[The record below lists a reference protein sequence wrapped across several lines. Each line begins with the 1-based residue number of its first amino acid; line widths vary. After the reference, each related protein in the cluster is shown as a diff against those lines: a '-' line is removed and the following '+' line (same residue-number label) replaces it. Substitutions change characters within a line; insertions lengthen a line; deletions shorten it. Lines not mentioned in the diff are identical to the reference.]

1 MNKGYLF
8 ILTTAFLFG
17 TMETALKFFGSLF
30 HPIQITVLRFFI
42 GGFMLL
48 PLARAAL
55 KTHGAVLT
63 KKDYLFFAKAGFI
76 GVFVSMIFY
85 QLAVVYGKA
94 AVSGVLF
101 SCNPIV
107 VAVWAHF
114 LLHETIDRYV
124 ISSLVLSAVG
134 ILSIV
139 HPFHFQRHP
148 HHARR
153 CHLWPLQRNGAAGL
167 PATGRSDGNELFLYL
182 WRGRTACPCP
192 FGTYCA
198 YRPSID
204 FCRSFRLC

>member
-85 QLAVVYGKA
+85 QLAVVYDESLDGFF
-94 AVSGVLF
+94 GLF
-101 SCNPIV
+101 HQTDSCD
-107 VAVWAHF
+107 F
-114 LLHETIDRYV
+114 LCCHVPRGNCDAQYACWRRADSYWFPDEP
-124 ISSLVLSAVG
+124 LS
-134 ILSIV
+134 
-139 HPFHFQRHP
+139 
-148 HHARR
+148 
-153 CHLWPLQRNGAAGL
+153 
-167 PATGRSDGNELFLYL
+167 
-182 WRGRTACPCP
+182 
-192 FGTYCA
+192 
-198 YRPSID
+198 
-204 FCRSFRLC
+204 

>member
-101 SCNPIV
+101 SCNPIF
-107 VAVWAHF
+107 VAV
-114 LLHETIDRYV
+114 
-124 ISSLVLSAVG
+124 
-134 ILSIV
+134 
-139 HPFHFQRHP
+139 
-148 HHARR
+148 
-153 CHLWPLQRNGAAGL
+153 
-167 PATGRSDGNELFLYL
+167 
-182 WRGRTACPCP
+182 
-192 FGTYCA
+192 
-198 YRPSID
+198 
-204 FCRSFRLC
+204 

>member
-101 SCNPIV
+101 SCNPIF

-124 ISSLVLSAVG
+124 ISSPLSSVPWVSFPSSIPFTFVG
-134 ILSIV
+134 LISASSSSCSPLS
-139 HPFHFQRHP
+139 
-148 HHARR
+148 
-153 CHLWPLQRNGAAGL
+153 PLA
-167 PATGRSDGNELFLYL
+167 S
-182 WRGRTACPCP
+182 TA
-192 FGTYCA
+192 
-198 YRPSID
+198 
-204 FCRSFRLC
+204 

>member
-55 KTHGAVLT
+55 KKHGAVLT

-94 AVSGVLF
+94 AVSGVLL
-101 SCNPIV
+101 
-107 VAVWAHF
+107 VATLF
-114 LLHETIDRYV
+114 
-124 ISSLVLSAVG
+124 
-134 ILSIV
+134 
-139 HPFHFQRHP
+139 
-148 HHARR
+148 
-153 CHLWPLQRNGAAGL
+153 LWPCGPIFFSTRPLTAMSYHPLFSVPWVSFPSSILFTFVGL
-167 PATGRSDGNELFLYL
+167 ISASSSSCSPLSPLAS
-182 WRGRTACPCP
+182 TA
-192 FGTYCA
+192 
-198 YRPSID
+198 
-204 FCRSFRLC
+204 

>member
-101 SCNPIV
+101 SCNPIF

-124 ISSLVLSAVG
+124 I
-134 ILSIV
+134 
-139 HPFHFQRHP
+139 
-148 HHARR
+148 
-153 CHLWPLQRNGAAGL
+153 
-167 PATGRSDGNELFLYL
+167 
-182 WRGRTACPCP
+182 
-192 FGTYCA
+192 
-198 YRPSID
+198 
-204 FCRSFRLC
+204 

>member
-1 MNKGYLF
+1 
-8 ILTTAFLFG
+8 
-17 TMETALKFFGSLF
+17 METALKFFGSLF

-101 SCNPIV
+101 SCNPIF

-139 HPFHFQRHP
+139 NPFHFR
-148 HHARR
+148 
-153 CHLWPLQRNGAAGL
+153 
-167 PATGRSDGNELFLYL
+167 
-182 WRGRTACPCP
+182 
-192 FGTYCA
+192 GTYLSVILLA
-198 YRPSID
+198 TRRNLPKLGPVTSLPGPKAVPLSLRGFLPSRWNI
-204 FCRSFRLC
+204 RA